1 MANLDNQP
9 SDQQWANGATKG
21 TERNFSI
28 SSIFG
33 FGKTEYS
40 KEEHWA
46 IQAALRQRLGPAF
59 VSQRAGAGGQKLA
72 YIEGWRLINLANE
85 TFGFNGWSHS
95 ITNQTIDF
103 VDQIGGRFFVGVS
116 AIVRVELK
124 DGVYHEDIGYGVSE
138 GMKSKA
144 LALEKARKEAVTDGL
159 KRALKNF
166 GNCLGNCLNDKSYLK
181 AIGKAPK
188 PQETTHC
195 VVNMKQSDVDSDI
208 VRARYA
214 SVNKPGASSRSAA
227 GVFTPPLPVNRPGS
241 ATPQHGKTSTT
252 AHPLSVGG
260 QGGVA
265 TGAPTDSK
273 TEMGM
278 GGTERPFSPSSMQVE
293 HAMETPKHDS
303 KRENL
308 TSAQHSSPTCVLAD
322 VIMNDKKS
330 TPDSAQCSTE
340 DQLRLRKLRQQQKQQ
355 EFREQMRRKQQM
367 GQQRPA
373 QTTSNPGSRKT
384 NVTSDM
390 NPALMEEIED
400 LPVPLATSTP
410 LDTVILGGSSVAG
423 ATSAHP
429 VTTTTTST
437 TTTAI
442 SAAIYRGP
450 QAPMDPSDEQLLA
463 EDDPEFWASM
473 SFLDAAESDQGGVTD
488 SAPSGPTT
496 SGAPPPL
503 QTRKSAPGSINAM
516 RSSSPMEMQAGHT
529 GFPQKSTREQ
539 VCQSGSGVGR
549 QQSGDTRAA
558 AGVAP
563 QHQKVPPRGES
574 GGAPLP
580 QTRTHNAPRGNQ
592 MGSNQL
598 HNGNVTP
605 GSAPQG
611 QGTLTK
617 VGHGAFQKGGQ
628 HQPQGQQWSKIAGNN
643 TDGSGCG
650 RGKENVAGGRIV
662 TRSAGNRQFDDC
674 SAAMKR
680 RRTDSL

>member
-9 SDQQWANGATKG
+9 SDQQCANGATKG

-116 AIVRVELK
+116 AIIRVELK
-124 DGVYHEDIGYGVSE
+124 DGVYHEDLGYGVSE

-195 VVNMKQSDVDSDI
+195 VVNMKQSDVDSDV

-214 SVNKPGASSRSAA
+214 SINNPGPNSRSAV
-227 GVFTPPLPVNRPGS
+227 GVFTPPLPVNRPRS

-252 AHPLSVGG
+252 AHPSPVSG
-260 QGGVA
+260 QRGVT

-273 TEMGM
+273 TETGM

-293 HAMETPKHDS
+293 RAMETPKHDS

-330 TPDSAQCSTE
+330 TPDSAQGSTE

-355 EFREQMRRKQQM
+355 EFREQMRKKQQI

-373 QTTSNPGSRKT
+373 QTTSNPGGRKT
-384 NVTSDM
+384 DVTSDM
-390 NPALMEEIED
+390 NPALMEDTED

-423 ATSAHP
+423 VASAHP

-442 SAAIYRGP
+442 SAAVNGGP
-450 QAPMDPSDEQLLA
+450 QAPTDPSDEQLLA

-473 SFLDAAESDQGGVTD
+473 SFLDAAESDQGGATD
-488 SAPSGPTT
+488 SAPAGPTT

-503 QTRKSAPGSINAM
+503 QSRKSAPGSINTM
-516 RSSSPMEMQAGHT
+516 RSRSPMEVQAGHS
-529 GFPQKSTREQ
+529 GFTKEQ

-563 QHQKVPPRGES
+563 LH
-574 GGAPLP
+574 
-580 QTRTHNAPRGNQ
+580 QTRTHSAPRGNQ
-592 MGSNQL
+592 IGSNQL

-605 GSAPQG
+605 GGAPQ
-611 QGTLTK
+611 QGTLAK

-628 HQPQGQQWSKIAGNN
+628 HQPQGPHWSKIAGNN
-643 TDGSGCG
+643 TDGSSCG

-662 TRSAGNRQFDDC
+662 TRSAGNKQFDDC